1 MTKRISFEDPNGIF
15 KDEGISPRVRV
26 GVYEC
31 TGSVNAQGQPRQ
43 SKCWYSTLYALSNI
57 ICGQLTKFPPTTDK
71 SDNNRLSVS

>member
-43 SKCWYSTLYALSNI
+43 SKCWYYTLYA
-57 ICGQLTKFPPTTDK
+57 
-71 SDNNRLSVS
+71 